1 MPCRLFA
8 SNAAPTASHGKKYS
22 YDWPR
27 PALTVDTVLVTS
39 ESRPKVLL
47 IQRDHEPNTGSWA
60 LSGGFVN
67 ENEPLETAAERELE
81 EETSFPP
88 SEVGKMVQVRSND
101 QLCFLS
107 SYSTLHPNIFS
118 YSDH

>member
-1 MPCRLFA
+1 MPCRVFGGG
-8 SNAAPTASHGKKYS
+8 AAHPTSPVKKYI

-39 ESRPKVLL
+39 ESHPKVLL

-67 ENEPLETAAERELE
+67 ENEPLEAAAERELE

-88 SEVGKMVQVRSND
+88 SEVGKLVQVGSKTY
-101 QLCFLS
+101 CFP
-107 SYSTLHPNIFS
+107 YFC
-118 YSDH
+118 SDKPFK